1 MYVLELDEFKGKM
14 SNCLGFFIFKKKD
27 VAIIKLIFFS
37 LVWSLSLEMQNF
49 KDGI

>member
-27 VAIIKLIFFS
+27 VAIIKLIFFFIS
-37 LVWSLSLEMQNF
+37 MISFTRNAKF
-49 KDGI
+49 